1 MKKASNIVLRIL
13 GILLLILFT
22 SEEKAPDFET
32 IIQKM
37 TTFSKKPEKSRFLTV
52 TNQLFYYL
60 Y

>member
-13 GILLLILFT
+13 GILLLIPYT
-22 SEEKAPDFET
+22 GEENAPDFGT

-37 TTFSKKPEKSRFLTV
+37 TNISKKSEKSRFLAV
-52 TNQLFYYL
+52 TNQVVHSL